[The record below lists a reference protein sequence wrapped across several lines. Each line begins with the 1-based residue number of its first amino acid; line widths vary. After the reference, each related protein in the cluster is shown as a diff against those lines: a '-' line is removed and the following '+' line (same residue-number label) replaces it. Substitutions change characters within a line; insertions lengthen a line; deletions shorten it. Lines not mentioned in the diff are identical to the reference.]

1 MPGLVLSERAAHR
14 HVRGPAS
21 LVSLIRRTDLL
32 RLHRPLAR
40 LPVTACRRAAVFR
53 SQQSKAAKRARQAEQ
68 NLRAHRLN
76 LIRDLE
82 RVVAELDKAGRK
94 QLPCDQQAA

>member
-1 MPGLVLSERAAHR
+1 M
-14 HVRGPAS
+14 
-21 LVSLIRRTDLL
+21 
-32 RLHRPLAR
+32 
-40 LPVTACRRAAVFR
+40 FR
-53 SQQSKAAKRARQAEQ
+53 SQQSKAAKRAKQAEQ

-82 RVVAELDKAGRK
+82 RVLAELDTAGRK